1 MFGLGNLAEAC
12 ETAYNQGDEKMYAA
26 FDNRLLTGYEYT
38 AKYNLGESVPFT
50 TWTDISGRYCNWQT
64 ISDKLRGVFRPI
76 YEIVYNH
83 YVTRKGL
90 DMPYTRRV
98 LSKMSVEG
106 ASNGVMA
113 PAMEHCSSGRIWM
126 MIIFDMLIHSLV
138 PPTTDILFPEPAYLS
153 VSFKQAPKRAMTNG
167 SIVADITL
175 RMIPL
180 SVSPRRI

>member
-1 MFGLGNLAEAC
+1 
-12 ETAYNQGDEKMYAA
+12 MYAA
-26 FDNRLLTGYEYT
+26 LDNRLLTGYEYT
-38 AKYNLGESVPFT
+38 AKYNLGKSVPFT

-106 ASNGVMA
+106 ASKWCDGPGYGTLFFRTDMDDDYIRYADPFVGTSDNGHTFPGA
-113 PAMEHCSSGRIWM
+113 C
-126 MIIFDMLIHSLV
+126 V
-138 PPTTDILFPEPAYLS
+138 PFGFIQASPETGNDCLLYTSP
-153 VSFKQAPKRAMTNG
+153 
-167 SIVADITL
+167 
-175 RMIPL
+175 
-180 SVSPRRI
+180 SPRDI